1 MTATAPSRFWED
13 RAPSRRCDWIDQLR
27 GWAVIVMI
35 EVHVVNVWL
44 RPGLRPDWLNYLNGL
59 VAPSFTMAAGYSLVI
74 STFKTD
80 GTLRPFWPDTARRL
94 GFILLCAYAL
104 HAPGI
109 TAADWTVLNT
119 VQKTRELFKI
129 DVLQCIVFSL
139 LILQGLARLVRNP
152 RVFTA
157 LALAIAVFVP
167 LVSPYLWATGVA
179 DGLWL
184 PIRGLFNGNTDRGVS
199 ALFPLFPWIAFPA
212 FGAFLG
218 GLYRHLRVE
227 AVEGRARWSEAK
239 FLATLA
245 GVGLLLLIWGSTS
258 QQSWLWRGTWLQ
270 ENGIWMLHSRAGAFT
285 YGELGAIANTTLP
298 SVAARLGWT
307 LLGGTLMGTIELAR
321 PRWSGANPIKAASAE
336 SLLLYMLHLN
346 MLFGVLL
353 APAVIGITGLGW
365 GTLGWPGTLSMTAAV
380 IGLNLWAGLAW
391 QKVRQTP
398 ERMRWLQHKGVAI
411 LGVWFALGGW
421 WTFRHFLRSPEL
433 AKEPYFFLNTARA
446 RKGLPPTPDGLCR
459 DPKEFFRE
467 AERNQMRLSERARAD
482 LTLQILAR
490 GEARP

>member
-1 MTATAPSRFWED
+1 MSTWNDLTPSK
-13 RAPSRRCDWIDQLR
+13 RCDWIDQLR

-35 EVHVVNVWL
+35 EVHAVNVWL
-44 RPGLRPDWLNYLNGL
+44 HAGLRPDWLNYLNGL

-74 STFKTD
+74 STFRTD

-119 VQKTRELFKI
+119 TQKARELFKI

-152 RVFTA
+152 RVFTI
-157 LALAIAVFVP
+157 LALVIAVFVP
-167 LVSPYLWATGVA
+167 LISPSLWATGVA

-184 PIRGLFNGNTDRGVS
+184 PIRGLFNGNPDRGVQ

-227 AVEGRARWSEAK
+227 PVEGRARWSEPR
-239 FLATLA
+239 FLAGLA
-245 GVGLLLLIWGSTS
+245 VVGAILLAWGAST
-258 QQSWLWRGTWLQ
+258 QQAWLWGGQWLQ
-270 ENGIWMLHSRAGAFT
+270 QNGVWLLHSRSGTFT
-285 YGELGAIANTTLP
+285 YNELGSLANTTLP
-298 SVAARLGWT
+298 SVAARAGWI
-307 LLGGTLMGTIELAR
+307 LLGGALMGAIELVR
-321 PRWSGANPIKAASAE
+321 PKGHGANPIKAASAE

-346 MLFGVLL
+346 LIFSVLL
-353 APAVIGITGLGW
+353 APVITGLTGW
-365 GTLGWPGTLSMTAAV
+365 GWGSLGWTGTLLMTAA
-380 IGLNLWAGLAW
+380 IIALNLWAGVLW
-391 QKVRQTP
+391 QRVRQTP
-398 ERMRWLQHKGVAI
+398 DLMRSLQHKVVAV
-411 LGVWFALGGW
+411 LGVWFLLGGW
-421 WTFRHFLRSPEL
+421 WTFRHFVQSPEM
-433 AKEPYFFLNTARA
+433 AKEPYVFLNAARA

-459 DPKEFFRE
+459 DPEEYFRE
-467 AERNQMRLSERARAD
+467 AQRRKIQLSAGARAD
-482 LTLQILAR
+482 LARTILAR
-490 GEARP
+490 RESR